1 VLCREGKQRIAYQTR
16 KCWEQ
21 QPERRRLD
29 TAEKKTEDS
38 NCRRNSDTKMM
49 MANATATVNTKAS
62 VFVKPG
68 AETYENRKDPAANRR
83 QRAGDELIQKAASG
97 ES

>member
-1 VLCREGKQRIAYQTR
+1 
-16 KCWEQ
+16 
-21 QPERRRLD
+21 
-29 TAEKKTEDS
+29 
-38 NCRRNSDTKMM
+38 MM